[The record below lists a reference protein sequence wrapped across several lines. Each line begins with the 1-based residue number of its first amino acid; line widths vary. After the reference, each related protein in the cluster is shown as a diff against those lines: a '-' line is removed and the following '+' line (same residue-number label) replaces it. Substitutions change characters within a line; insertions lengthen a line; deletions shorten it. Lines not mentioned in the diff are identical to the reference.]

1 MKKVILTGI
10 DFSDC
15 SINALEHAISIANK
29 ADADVC
35 MIWVNRPVSGKE
47 IYLVSQDQIV
57 AEAIKRFEILITK
70 YQPRL
75 GNGKLFFKVRKGKVY
90 TEIVDMA
97 DELDAFLVV
106 VGTHGASG
114 FEELWMGSN
123 AFRIVSAIQRP
134 IISIRG
140 GVDINHTIKTI
151 VMPIDSTIES
161 RQKTPITA
169 LMAKYFDAE
178 IHVLALLSSEVP
190 EIVEMVREYV
200 KQVEIYLKENEIRYQ
215 IKELK
220 TTKITDDTLHY
231 AQEVHAN
238 LISIMDEQ
246 EIKPSNIWLGPFAQ
260 QMVHRSPIPVMCTH
274 AKDFTMAASM

>member
-35 MIWVNRPVSGKE
+35 MVWVNRPVSGKE

-57 AEAIKRFEILITK
+57 AEAITRFEGLIAK
-70 YQPRL
+70 YQNQMGR
-75 GNGKLFFKVRKGKVY
+75 GKIYFKVRKGKIY
-90 TEIVDMA
+90 REIVELA

-106 VGTHGASG
+106 IGTHGASG
-114 FEELWMGSN
+114 FEEFWMGSN

-140 GVDINHTIKTI
+140 GVDINRTIQKV
-151 VMPIDSTIES
+151 VMPIDSTVES
-161 RQKTPITA
+161 RQKTPMTA
-169 LMAKYFDAE
+169 LIAKYFDAE
-178 IHVLALLSSEVP
+178 IHVLALLSSDVP
-190 EIVEMVREYV
+190 EIVDTVREYI
-200 KQVEIYLKENEIRYQ
+200 KQVEVYLKENEVRY
-215 IKELK
+215 IVKELK
-220 TTKITDDTLHY
+220 TNNLTTDTIQY
-231 AQEVHAN
+231 ALEVQAN

-260 QMVHRSPIPVMCTH
+260 QMVHRSPIPVMSIH

>member
-35 MIWVNRPVSGKE
+35 MVWVNRPVSGKE

-57 AEAIKRFEILITK
+57 AESITRFEGLIAK
-70 YQPRL
+70 YQNQMGR
-75 GNGKLFFKVRKGKVY
+75 GKIYFKVRKGKIY
-90 TEIVDMA
+90 REIVELA

-106 VGTHGASG
+106 IGTHGASG
-114 FEELWMGSN
+114 FEEFWMGSN

-140 GVDINHTIKTI
+140 GVDINRTIQKV
-151 VMPIDSTIES
+151 VMPIDSTVES
-161 RQKTPITA
+161 RQKTPMTA
-169 LMAKYFDAE
+169 LIAKYFDAE
-178 IHVLALLSSEVP
+178 IHVLALLSSDVP
-190 EIVEMVREYV
+190 EIVDTVREYI
-200 KQVEIYLKENEIRYQ
+200 KQVEVYLKENEVRY
-215 IKELK
+215 IVKELK
-220 TTKITDDTLHY
+220 TNNLTTDTIQY
-231 AQEVHAN
+231 ALEVQAN

-260 QMVHRSPIPVMCTH
+260 QMVHRSPIPVMSIH

>member
-10 DFSDC
+10 DFSEC

-35 MIWVNRPVSGKE
+35 MVWVNRPVSGKE

-57 AEAIKRFEILITK
+57 AEAITRFEGLIAK
-70 YQPRL
+70 YQNQMGR
-75 GNGKLFFKVRKGKVY
+75 GKIYFKVRKGKIY
-90 TEIVDMA
+90 REIVELA

-106 VGTHGASG
+106 IGTHGASG
-114 FEELWMGSN
+114 FEEFWMGSN

-140 GVDINHTIKTI
+140 GVDINRTIQKV
-151 VMPIDSTIES
+151 VMPIDSTVES
-161 RQKTPITA
+161 RQKTPMTA
-169 LMAKYFDAE
+169 LIAKYFDAE
-178 IHVLALLSSEVP
+178 IHVLALLSSDVP
-190 EIVEMVREYV
+190 EIVDTVREYI
-200 KQVEIYLKENEIRYQ
+200 KQVEVYLKENEVRY
-215 IKELK
+215 IVKELK
-220 TTKITDDTLHY
+220 TNNLTTDTIQY
-231 AQEVHAN
+231 ALEVQAN

-260 QMVHRSPIPVMCTH
+260 QMVHRSPIPVMSIH

>member
-10 DFSDC
+10 DFSEC

-35 MIWVNRPVSGKE
+35 MVWVNRPVSGKE

-57 AEAIKRFEILITK
+57 AEAITRFEVMIDK
-70 YQPRL
+70 YQPL
-75 GNGKLFFKVRKGKVY
+75 MGKGKLFFKVRKGKIY
-90 TEIVDMA
+90 REIVDLA

-106 VGTHGASG
+106 IGTHGASG

-134 IISIRG
+134 VVSIRA
-140 GVDINHTIKTI
+140 GVDIGRTIKTV
-151 VMPIDSTIES
+151 VMPIDSTVES
-161 RQKTPITA
+161 RQKTPMTA
-169 LMAKYFDAE
+169 LIAKYFDAE
-178 IHVLALLSSEVP
+178 IHVLALLSSDVP
-190 EIVEMVREYV
+190 EIVETVREYI
-200 KQVEIYLKENEIRYQ
+200 KQVEVYLKENEVRY
-215 IKELK
+215 IVKELK
-220 TTKITDDTLHY
+220 TNNLTTDTIQY
-231 AQEVHAN
+231 AMDVQAN

-260 QMVHRSPIPVMCTH
+260 QMVHRSPIPVMSIH